1 MRGLNRFG
9 RMLRYDFAT
18 RAIQKFQ
25 KVRTSS
31 NVRMTNSPGKIQ
43 QRRVQLASF
52 CRLAAR
58 LSTEGQRTVAQVPRF
73 QSRDTTS
80 CQTVFVDRLVKVC
93 VEGAR
98 CPSAVVVD
106 EEHALG
112 GLN

>member
-31 NVRMTNSPGKIQ
+31 NVRMTNGPGTIQ
-43 QRRVQLASF
+43 QLASL

-58 LSTEGQRTVAQVPRF
+58 LSTEGQRTVAQVLRF

-80 CQTVFVDRLVKVC
+80 GETVFVDRLVKVC

-112 GLN
+112 GLS